1 VYAPNEVRTRV
12 SASSP
17 LHGDERAGEKETRLG
32 RREVYAPNEVRTRVS
47 ALRGLR
53 PGPLDNGGGE
63 RRNFTI
69 SHRLRQLLHL
79 QPSLSRLRDF
89 LALVWVWSSYSINL
103 KAGLRQNIHSEN
115 IIRIT
120 PLMITVRG
128 SPMISAAH
136 PENKDPSGIAP
147 KKKNV

>member
-1 VYAPNEVRTRV
+1 MAGERKTRLGRREVYAPNEVRTRV
-12 SASSP
+12 SAMSPLHGDERAGERKTRLGRREVYAPNEVRTRVSALSP
-17 LHGDERAGEKETRLG
+17 LHGDERAGEKKTRLG

-79 QPSLSRLRDF
+79 QPSLSCLRDF
-89 LALVWVWSSYSINL
+89 VALVWVW
-103 KAGLRQNIHSEN
+103 
-115 IIRIT
+115 
-120 PLMITVRG
+120 
-128 SPMISAAH
+128 
-136 PENKDPSGIAP
+136 
-147 KKKNV
+147 